1 MPGKRRKP
9 QERALYYAAIMGDAS
24 FEKVNELLAAA
35 EYRPVPITTYE
46 MLRDKYVPV
55 FRLPPPALLEAI
67 TNPKNLT
74 HIAQYWRKDAKGE
87 WEFVLPDDE
96 GEDDE

>member
-24 FEKVNELLAAA
+24 FDKVNELLAAA
-35 EYRPVPITTYE
+35 DYRPLPLTSYQMI
-46 MLRDKYVPV
+46 RDKYVPV
-55 FRLPPPALLEAI
+55 FRLHPPALLEAI
-67 TNPKNLT
+67 TQPKNMT

-87 WEFVLPDDE
+87 WEFVLPDDDDG
-96 GEDDE
+96 GEE